1 MRRVVD
7 LTLCFHSQASA
18 TVRAD
23 ITASVAKSR
32 CTAANS
38 SEGTL
43 ECARLVS
50 SRCSRANGGANALSQ
65 VSASCSARFPPSQ
78 LLIHPPLPRQI
89 CTGNAN
95 NSINATTSVNQS
107 LDHSSPPQSPVRSG
121 SQELALEGHL
131 DQSLPPPQFTSSP
144 AKNSASEALS
154 LILDE
159 VGSRGGVADRRH
171 VVSTS
176 PPFSVKYAWETTFSL
191 LSQEVEEEEEE
202 DSAVVSPGVLSQ
214 PSSSSQLFGHAGGG
228 SGSFLS
234 KKHRRMSKSLPNFS
248 GRENASISSGS
259 PGFLGSP
266 LKDPSNPCKPIIP
279 TELNAII
286 PELYSA
292 FRPLNTSSSAC
303 DCFSDGDEDELSD
316 LSSDNSRSAN
326 LSELAA
332 VLRLPPTVTK
342 VIQEIFREGTEV
354 HHWLSKLEDSLYQ
367 SLPPVTCSEQAF
379 SHAYCR
385 VQHDIPRRELDK
397 CLSELEFY
405 RQQLEGWREDLNNLM
420 TSQRERFEKL
430 SRDNQKLG
438 GLLLSGPSSLNF
450 VSDWL
455 DMLILRRTAVERE
468 LNCQLRWL
476 DLMSLA
482 EHDARVRFREMT
494 ELAGPALKESR
505 RLIFELLM
513 GQKEP
518 RQATR
523 GRRHGPQ
530 IETGG
535 GGGGLCRRR
544 TASLPHLA
552 GETASSSVLLSTAS
566 YLLQRLQAVMES
578 ACLLD
583 AQAQLCRS
591 QCPEEKEGEQL
602 AAHAPAD
609 FRDESGR
616 IRRQMSDAM
625 LGLCQA
631 LLSRSASPPHRH
643 IREHSSPPS
652 SQLFSTSESSTR
664 PVSASCPPII
674 DRTSS
679 SLTCRWRPRRSILLF
694 CLLFLLPLICFFC
707 SRQQLSR
714 YLAGHTCS
722 GQSLT
727 SGLTSSFSFSPPP
740 SQGPR
745 LI

>member
-1 MRRVVD
+1 NSFFA
-7 LTLCFHSQASA
+7 C
-18 TVRAD
+18 
-23 ITASVAKSR
+23 
-32 CTAANS
+32 AA
-38 SEGTL
+38 
-43 ECARLVS
+43 
-50 SRCSRANGGANALSQ
+50 
-65 VSASCSARFPPSQ
+65 
-78 LLIHPPLPRQI
+78 
-89 CTGNAN
+89 
-95 NSINATTSVNQS
+95 
-107 LDHSSPPQSPVRSG
+107 
-121 SQELALEGHL
+121 
-131 DQSLPPPQFTSSP
+131 
-144 AKNSASEALS
+144 
-154 LILDE
+154 
-159 VGSRGGVADRRH
+159 
-171 VVSTS
+171 
-176 PPFSVKYAWETTFSL
+176 
-191 LSQEVEEEEEE
+191 
-202 DSAVVSPGVLSQ
+202 
-214 PSSSSQLFGHAGGG
+214 
-228 SGSFLS
+228 
-234 KKHRRMSKSLPNFS
+234 

-266 LKDPSNPCKPIIP
+266 LKDPSNPSKPIIS
-279 TELNAII
+279 TGLNAIM

-332 VLRLPPTVTK
+332 LLRLPPTATK
-342 VIQEIFREGTEV
+342 VIQEIFHEGTEV

-385 VQHDIPRRELDK
+385 VQHDIPRHELDK
-397 CLSELEFY
+397 CLSELEVYTAPLSLCLNDNWFY

-482 EHDARVRFREMT
+482 EHDARVRLREMT

-505 RLIFELLM
+505 RLIFELLL
-513 GQKEP
+513 GQKGP

-523 GRRHGPQ
+523 GRRH
-530 IETGG
+530 ET
-535 GGGGLCRRR
+535 GGGLCRRR

-552 GETASSSVLLSTAS
+552 GETASSSTLLSTAS

-578 ACLLD
+578 ACLLG

-591 QCPEEKEGEQL
+591 QCPEEEEGEQL
-602 AAHAPAD
+602 AANVPAD
-609 FRDESGR
+609 LRDESER

-625 LGLCQA
+625 LGLSVNSCLA
-631 LLSRSASPPHRH
+631 IWRAIHAAASR
-643 IREHSSPPS
+643 
-652 SQLFSTSESSTR
+652 
-664 PVSASCPPII
+664 
-674 DRTSS
+674 
-679 SLTCRWRPRRSILLF
+679 
-694 CLLFLLPLICFFC
+694 
-707 SRQQLSR
+707 
-714 YLAGHTCS
+714 
-722 GQSLT
+722 
-727 SGLTSSFSFSPPP
+727 
-740 SQGPR
+740 
-745 LI
+745 